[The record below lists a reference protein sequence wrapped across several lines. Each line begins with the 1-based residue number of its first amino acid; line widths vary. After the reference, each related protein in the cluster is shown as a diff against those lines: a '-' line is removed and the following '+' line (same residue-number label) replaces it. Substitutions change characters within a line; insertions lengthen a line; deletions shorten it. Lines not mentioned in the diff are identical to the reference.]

1 MKIAYEDP
9 HNMRAA
15 TRERL
20 HEIVAVVEEYSQQG
34 FKLTL
39 RQLYYQ
45 LVVAGI
51 MPNEQRQYAKLSKI
65 LTDARMC
72 GMVDWDVIEDRIR
85 VPQRPPHWES
95 VSELLNACANQY
107 RCDRHSD
114 QGNYVEVWV
123 EKDALSGVLL
133 PITEEYHVNLMV
145 NRGYSSVSAMHDAA
159 IRFMYSGHT
168 DDEMYILYLGDHDP
182 SGLDMVRDISERLRK
197 FDIHV
202 EVRPIAL
209 TMEQIE
215 QYDPPPNPA
224 KVTDPRARDY
234 IERYGGTSWELD
246 ALQPAVLH
254 ELLRSHLDELIDM
267 EKYGERIADERRQAQ
282 LIREYATNSI
292 KGKNSD

>member
-1 MKIAYEDP
+1 
-9 HNMRAA
+9 MRAA

-72 GMVDWDVIEDRIR
+72 GMIDWDIIEDRIR
-85 VPQRPPHWES
+85 VPRRPPQWDS
-95 VSELLNACANQY
+95 VADILDTCANQF
-107 RCDRHSD
+107 RRDRHED
-114 QGNYVEVWV
+114 QDNYVEVWV

-133 PITEEYHVNLMV
+133 PITAEYHVHLMV

-159 IRFMYSGHT
+159 TRFQSAEHAGKDSH
-168 DDEMYILYLGDHDP
+168 IIYLGDHDP
-182 SGLDMVRDISERLRK
+182 SGLDMVRDIRSRLER
-197 FDIHV
+197 FQTYVDVH
-202 EVRPIAL
+202 PIAL

-215 QYDPPPNPA
+215 LYNPPPNPA
-224 KVTDPRARDY
+224 KVTDPRASEY
-234 IERYGGTSWELD
+234 IAQHGNTSWELD
-246 ALQPAVLH
+246 ALRPTVLH
-254 ELLRSHLDELIDM
+254 ELLRRHLNALIDIDRYHAQISK
-267 EKYGERIADERRQAQ
+267 EDEQIL
-282 LIREYATNSI
+282 LIRGYADDS
-292 KGKNSD
+292 KEGSLLA